1 MNLFPFIVTFFIIF
15 HGISKIKAAA
25 TQRGAERPRHHRG
38 DPKGEPS
45 SQKRNKGGKFGL
57 NTNGSNLEG
66 RKGQEERQQKQQV
79 AQKQMVAE
87 QVKQV
92 VAHRCAILLYCSW
105 DVDCLVGQLTKQ
117 VLNQV
122 LLQVAHQQKQ
132 QVAQEQKVAQEQMVA
147 EQVKQVLKQLRQGL
161 MQVVSVRMEPK
172 KVPDEKKKRRGQSW
186 SWQWKVQSQD
196 SRAQLYDNG
205 GGSHGTLVSKGW

>member
-38 DPKGEPS
+38 DPKGEPT
-45 SQKRNKGGKFGL
+45 SQRRNRRGKFGL
-57 NTNGSNLEG
+57 ETNGTNLED
-66 RKGQEERQQKQQV
+66 RKGQEAQQQKQQV
-79 AQKQMVAE
+79 
-87 QVKQV
+87 
-92 VAHRCAILLYCSW
+92 
-105 DVDCLVGQLTKQ
+105 
-117 VLNQV
+117 
-122 LLQVAHQQKQ
+122 
-132 QVAQEQKVAQEQMVA
+132 EQKQMVA

-172 KVPDEKKKRRGQSW
+172 KVPDEKKKGRGQSW

-196 SRAQLYDNG
+196 SRAQLHDSG
-205 GGSHGTLVSKGW
+205 DGSHGTLVSKGW